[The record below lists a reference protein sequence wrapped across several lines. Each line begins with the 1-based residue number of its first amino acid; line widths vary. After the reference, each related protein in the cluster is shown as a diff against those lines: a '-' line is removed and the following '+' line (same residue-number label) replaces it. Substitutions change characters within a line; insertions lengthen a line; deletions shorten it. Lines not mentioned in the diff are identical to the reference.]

1 MDPELSGDQELLRDT
16 TRRFLENECS
26 MPTVRGLEHHPD
38 GFDAEWWRRGAE
50 LGWTALL
57 VAERDG
63 GGSVSGAGMLDA
75 VLVAEELGRAVAPGP
90 FLPTNVVGAALSQ
103 AGAEDQRTSILP
115 QLVRG
120 EAVAAWCLS
129 PARAAWDHE
138 RLAVEV
144 ARRGDRVVI
153 DGSCSP
159 VEAAAQA
166 DVLLVTGRS
175 AGGVTQVIVAADTE
189 GVTVTPLE
197 GIDLV
202 KRFATVTFDQV
213 ELPLGSVLGEIDEAA
228 GQVER
233 QLQVAVSL
241 QCAETVGAM
250 DEVFGF
256 TLDYVGDRFSFGRPL
271 ASYQALKHRFADMK
285 VWLEACAGTATA
297 AAKAVEQA
305 DPDAAEIVSAA
316 KSYIGPHAT
325 ELVQDCVQ
333 MHGGIGVT
341 WEHDIHLCL
350 RRVALNR
357 NMYGSPIEHR
367 ARVAGLLGMVGSHR

>member
-26 MPTVRGLEHHPD
+26 MPTVRALEHHPD
-38 GFDAEWWRRGAE
+38 GFDAGWWRRGAE

-63 GGSVSGAGMLDA
+63 GGSVSGAGILDA
-75 VLVAEELGRAVAPGP
+75 VLVAAELGRAVAPGP
-90 FLPTNVVGAALSQ
+90 FLPTNVVGAALSR
-103 AGAEDQRTSILP
+103 AGSEAQRTNILHH
-115 QLVRG
+115 LVDG

-129 PARAAWDHE
+129 PARAAWDRE
-138 RLAVEV
+138 RLTVEV

-153 DGSCSP
+153 NGSCSP
-159 VEAAAQA
+159 VEAGAQA
-166 DVLLVTGRS
+166 DVLLVSGRS
-175 AGGVTQVIVAADTE
+175 AGGMTQVVVPADTE

-197 GIDLV
+197 AIDLV
-202 KRFATVTFDQV
+202 KRFATVSFEQV
-213 ELPLGSVLGEIDEAA
+213 ELPFGSVLGEIDEAA

-233 QLQVAVSL
+233 QLQLALSL

-250 DEVFGF
+250 GEVFGS

-297 AAKAVEQA
+297 AARAVEQEEA
-305 DPDAAEIVSAA
+305 DVAEVVSAA

-333 MHGGIGVT
+333 MHGGVGVT
-341 WEHDIHLCL
+341 WEHDIHLYL

-357 NMYGSPIEHR
+357 NLYGSPIEHR
-367 ARVAGLLGMVGSHR
+367 ARIAGLLGAVGSHR